1 MEKVALALGGN
12 IGNVK
17 DTFNKAIAK
26 LANGGVC
33 DIRKSSLITTAPV
46 DCIPGTKEF
55 TNAAITGVWNGSLVE
70 LFQLCQEIEEKLGR
84 SNNHLRGESRTIDID
99 IILFGNLIHK
109 DNQLEIPH
117 KEAKNRYFVLF
128 PLSEIAGDWT
138 FPKNGVSVRELMNDL
153 MGSKDKKT
161 NKET

>member
-1 MEKVALALGGN
+1 MEKIALSLGGN

-17 DTFNKAIAK
+17 NTFNRAIAK

-46 DCIPGTKEF
+46 DCIPNTGVF
-55 TNAAITGVWNGSLVE
+55 TNAAITGTWNGYLME
-70 LFQLCQEIEEKLGR
+70 LFQLCQKIEQEAGR
-84 SNNHLRGESRTIDID
+84 PKDHLKAVSRTLDID

-109 DNQLEIPH
+109 DKQLEIPH

-128 PLSEIAGDWT
+128 PLSEIASEWT
-138 FPKNGVSVRELMNDL
+138 FPENGVTVRELMKDL
-153 MGSKDKKT
+153 VGKVHEK
-161 NKET
+161 